1 MSLPAI
7 AIPEDSIKLWSIPKP
22 VTIRPYLVGEEKL
35 LLIAQQT
42 NDDAEVKKAVKQI
55 IKRCT
60 FEGVNPDTLPSF
72 DIEWLFLQLRCRSV
86 SNMIE
91 TNFKCQNIVPNEGTA
106 VDGKAVEGLTHV
118 CNTTVPINID
128 INDIKMVVPD
138 GHTNKIWLNTDLGVT
153 LKYPT
158 GDVVETDDFVATL
171 IKHLDTVFTKA
182 GDVTEVSETSIIET
196 TAWVNTLSL
205 QHVQKIRQFFDTMPR
220 LSHTFTFLCP
230 KCGYT
235 EDVTLQGLSDFFD

>member
-1 MSLPAI
+1 MSLPTI
-7 AIPEDSIKLWSIPKP
+7 AIPEDTIKLWSVTKP

-42 NDDAEVKKAVKQI
+42 NDDGEVKKAVKQI

-60 FEGVNPDTLPSF
+60 FDTVNPDTLPSF

-91 TNFKCQNIVPNEGTA
+91 TNFKCQNQVHKTLNGEPILAETEP
-106 VDGKAVEGLTHV
+106 
-118 CNTTVPINID
+118 CNTMVPINID
-128 INDIKMVVPD
+128 INDIKMVVPE
-138 GHTNKIWLNTDLGVT
+138 GHTNKIWLNADLGVT

-182 GDVTEVSETSIIET
+182 GDVSEVSETSITEVT
-196 TAWVNTLSL
+196 EWVNTLSL

-220 LSHTFTFLCP
+220 LAHTFTFVCP

>member
-1 MSLPAI
+1 MSLPTI
-7 AIPEDSIKLWSIPKP
+7 AIPEDTIKLWSVAKP

-42 NDDAEVKKAVKQI
+42 NDDAEIKKAVKQI

-60 FEGVNPDTLPSF
+60 FDAVNPDILPSF

-91 TNFKCQNIVPNEGTA
+91 TNFKCQNMVNEA
-106 VDGKAVEGLTHV
+106 V

-138 GHTNKIWLNTDLGVT
+138 GHTNKIWLNDDVGVT

-158 GDVVETDDFVATL
+158 GDGAETDDFVAIL
-171 IKHLDTVFTKA
+171 LKHLDTVFTKT
-182 GDVTEVSETSIIET
+182 GEVTEVSETAVTEITE
-196 TAWVNTLSL
+196 WVNTLSL
-205 QHVQKIRQFFDTMPR
+205 QHVQKIRQFFDTTPR
-220 LSHTFTFLCP
+220 LAHTFTFLCP
-230 KCGYT
+230 TCGYT
-235 EDVTLQGLSDFFD
+235 EEVTLQGLPDFFD